1 MTSSPIPTEGGKHT
15 PGPWFIECDGL
26 PELRN
31 VSTYITAGQ
40 FEDHVLICEVN
51 TDAPDARLI
60 AAAPAL
66 LEALKGIMPLAEIG
80 AAAEL
85 ARFERMHL
93 PRDHSITASI
103 GIDRVRAAISA
114 ALAALAKATGGEDG
128 R

>member
-1 MTSSPIPTEGGKHT
+1 MTSPIPTEGGKHT

-40 FEDHVLICEVN
+40 FEDYVLICEVN

-66 LEALKGIMPLAEIG
+66 LEALQNFV
-80 AAAEL
+80 AAEDEL
-85 ARFERMHL
+85 IESLKAEG
-93 PRDHSITASI
+93 RDL
-103 GIDRVRAAISA
+103 AAIGFPFPLVTALRA
-114 ALAALAKATGGEDG
+114 ALAQATGD
-128 R
+128 RQ

>member
-1 MTSSPIPTEGGKHT
+1 MISPIPTEGGKHT

-66 LEALKGIMPLAEIG
+66 LEALTKVSMSAVIIPGLPSE
-80 AAAEL
+80 AALSVEVLKEVA
-85 ARFERMHL
+85 
-93 PRDHSITASI
+93 
-103 GIDRVRAAISA
+103 A
-114 ALAALAKATGGEDG
+114 ALAQATGGEDG